1 MAAVAAPVAIIFA
14 LGGSAHAENRHGK
27 ADAVADVSC
36 CHLQITAAEPT
47 TAAWAASDVQAN
59 GAPAETAPASRASR
73 WHVASKNA
81 PQVLIADIAPEHG
94 LQVKTILAARTISA
108 VFPEIKS
115 MGGVRPDA
123 LRWHPEGLAI
133 DVMIPNPSSAA
144 GIALGNQIVSFA
156 LKNADKFSLQDCI
169 WRGTYYT
176 PKRAVRIRLRPLR
189 PRPHHHPR
197 RRIPQGRGSLHPLK
211 KAVKPRPARPS
222 MPNCDVSIQTSRAG
236 AGFAW
241 SL

>member
-1 MAAVAAPVAIIFA
+1 VTNSRFARKLLAVRGRKLASGGRKSPVMMAAVAAPVAIIFA
-14 LGGSAHAENRHGK
+14 LGGSAHAEGHYGK
-27 ADAVADVSC
+27 ADTVAGAPC
-36 CHLQITAAEPT
+36 CHLQMTAATPT
-47 TAAWAASDVQAN
+47 ASAWAASAVQAN
-59 GAPAETAPASRASR
+59 GAPAETASASRASR
-73 WHVASKNA
+73 WHVAAKNA

-108 VFPEIKS
+108 VFPEIKN

-156 LKNADKFSLQDCI
+156 LKNAGKFSLQDCI

-176 PKRAVRIRLRPLR
+176 PSGPSGSGYGHYDHVHITTHGGGYPKGGEVYIR
-189 PRPHHHPR
+189 
-197 RRIPQGRGSLHPLK
+197 
-211 KAVKPRPARPS
+211 
-222 MPNCDVSIQTSRAG
+222 
-236 AGFAW
+236 
-241 SL
+241 

>member
-14 LGGSAHAENRHGK
+14 LGGSAHAEDHYGK
-27 ADAVADVSC
+27 ADTVADAPC
-36 CHLQITAAEPT
+36 CRLQITAAEPT
-47 TAAWAASDVQAN
+47 TAAWAASAVQAD

-81 PQVLIADIAPEHG
+81 PQVLISDIAPEHG

-108 VFPEIKS
+108 VFPEIKN

-144 GIALGNQIVSFA
+144 GIALGNEIVRFA
-156 LKNADKFSLQDCI
+156 FKNADRFALQDCI

-176 PKRAVRIRLRPLR
+176 PRGPSGSGYGHYDHVHITTHGGGYPAGGEVYVR
-189 PRPHHHPR
+189 
-197 RRIPQGRGSLHPLK
+197 
-211 KAVKPRPARPS
+211 
-222 MPNCDVSIQTSRAG
+222 
-236 AGFAW
+236 
-241 SL
+241 